1 MRASAGLLLV
11 LATAACQPAVP
22 SSGVG
27 FEDYSTYLHRR
38 EAEAL
43 GNGGAPAPMAPA
55 AAMPTQPQFST
66 EVIGSAIDAADA
78 GAASPPSAG
87 STFGSATA
95 YGAPGYADPAA
106 GAAPYGS
113 TAGAVTDPGLSGARP
128 RGNAPMGIREETG
141 EMAAAHTSIS
151 DENDFNA
158 VSARRTRESDAELM
172 AQNRANYTVI
182 APQPVPQRAGSDGPN
197 IVQFALSTDHAPG
210 TGMYKRS
217 ALQLKDPASAC
228 AKFASPDLAQ
238 QAFLAA
244 GGPDRDR
251 KGLDPDGD
259 GFVCGWD
266 PRPFRA
272 VR

>member
-22 SSGVG
+22 ASGVG

-38 EAEAL
+38 EAELA
-43 GNGGAPAPMAPA
+43 GTGGGVTPMASAPVV
-55 AAMPTQPQFST
+55 PTQPQFST

-78 GAASPPSAG
+78 GTAATPLPGAG
-87 STFGSATA
+87 ATFGSAA
-95 YGAPGYADPAA
+95 APGYSAPGALPPADPSLA
-106 GAAPYGS
+106 GS
-113 TAGAVTDPGLSGARP
+113 RP

-141 EMAAAHTSIS
+141 EMAGAHTGIS

-158 VSARRTRESDAELM
+158 VSARRTIQSDAELM

-182 APQPVPQRAGSDGPN
+182 APQPVPQRAGGDGPN
-197 IVQFALSTDHAPG
+197 IVGFALSTSHMPG
-210 TGMYKRS
+210 TKMYKRS

-238 QAFLAA
+238 QAFLSV

-259 GFVCGWD
+259 GFACGWD